1 MADPTGRPN
10 DYDDVLTLMHNGAW
24 FGFYK
29 DADYSTG
36 IAAPHVYENLDRL
49 KEFASSQFD
58 GAPVKTIICA
68 RVPFG
73 V

>member
-1 MADPTGRPN
+1 MWQIVVIMMVAFGADT
-10 DYDDVLTLMHNGAW
+10 DALEITHNNGKPLRFETQEICYA
-24 FGFYK
+24 
-29 DADYSTG
+29 
-36 IAAPHVYENLDRL
+36 HVYENLDKL

-68 RVPFG
+68 SVPFG

>member
-1 MADPTGRPN
+1 MWQIIVIMMGALGTDKNALEITHN
-10 DYDDVLTLMHNGAW
+10 DGTLLQFETQEICHAQV
-24 FGFYK
+24 YK
-29 DADYSTG
+29 
-36 IAAPHVYENLDRL
+36 NLDKL

-68 RVPFG
+68 SVPFG